1 MGARSCKCLED
12 QKFVEKMLE
21 SEDNDDLTEKELQ
34 TVEQTWAL
42 AAGLG
47 VETVGVLLFKNIF
60 EIAPEALQLFSFK
73 NESDLYESPALK
85 RHATKVVMT
94 VDTAVK
100 NLRQLETLVPVL
112 EGLALKHVGY
122 GVLPPHYDVV
132 GQALIKTL
140 SAGLGEGFTKH
151 VERSWLKV
159 WKLIASTMIGATY
172 AKSAKK

>member
-1 MGARSCKCLED
+1 MGAQSCKCTERS
-12 QKFVEKMLE
+12 KFVDKMLE
-21 SEDNDDLTEKELQ
+21 SEDNDDLTEKEVQ
-34 TVEQTWAL
+34 TVEETWGL

-60 EIAPEALQLFSFK
+60 EIAPEALQLFSFR
-73 NESDLYESPALK
+73 NEKDLYESPALIK
-85 RHATKVVMT
+85 HATKVVLT

-100 NLRQLETLVPVL
+100 MLRQLEALVPVL

-140 SAGLGEGFTKH
+140 GAGLGAGFTKQ
-151 VERSWLKV
+151 VERAWLKV
-159 WKLIASTMIGATY
+159 WKLIASTMIGATLQTD
-172 AKSAKK
+172 KK